1 VRARHVIAASAAVA
15 SGLVLTAACSSS
27 SSSSSGSASSSTSS
41 TNWATVNS
49 ASAGGGMNALVAA
62 AEKEG
67 QLNVITLPANW
78 ANYGNI
84 MKDFSAKYH
93 IHITD
98 ANPDGS
104 SQDELNA
111 INQLKG
117 QSRAPDVVDIGT
129 AFAIKGDGA
138 GDFAPYQVTTWSNIP
153 ADAKASDST
162 YYASY
167 GGYVAIG
174 YNPAKVKTPPTSF
187 ASLENPIYKNE
198 IALNGNPTQAN
209 AAFSAVFAAAI
220 SNGGSLDNI
229 APGVAYFKKLHTE
242 GNFVPVTGSAA
253 TVESGQTPI
262 LIWWDYLLASE
273 VQPSVPGFKI
283 VIPSDGAYAAYYD
296 QAISKYAPDPAAARL
311 WEEYLY
317 SSTGQNLWLQGFAR
331 PIELP
336 TLVSDGTVDQTAY
349 KALPPAP
356 SGQVTFPTQQQQ
368 AAAETVVAQQWS
380 SVIG

>member
-1 VRARHVIAASAAVA
+1 V
-15 SGLVLTAACSSS
+15 GCSSS
-27 SSSSSGSASSSTSS
+27 SSSSSGSTTSS
-41 TNWATVNS
+41 AVN
-49 ASAGGGMNALVAA
+49 ASAATSAAAFGGMNGLIAA

-129 AFAIKGDGA
+129 AFAIKGEQA
-138 GDFAPYQVTTWSNIP
+138 GDLAPYRVTTWNNIP

-174 YNPAKVKTPPTSF
+174 YNPAKVKTPPASF
-187 ASLENPIYKNE
+187 ADLLKPIYKNQ

-209 AAFSAVFAAAI
+209 AAFSAVFAAALA
-220 SNGGSLDNI
+220 NGGSLDNI
-229 APGVAYFKKLHTE
+229 APGVAYFKKLHAA

-283 VIPSDGAYAAYYD
+283 VIPSDASYASYYD
-296 QAISKYAPDPAAARL
+296 QAISKYAPHPAAARL

-317 SSTGQNLWLQGFAR
+317 STVGQNLWLQGFAR

-336 TLVSDGTVDQTAY
+336 TLVADGTVDKTAY

-356 SGQVTFPTQQQQ
+356 GGSVTFPTQAEQ
-368 AAAETVVAQQWS
+368 AAAENVVAQQWS
-380 SVIG
+380 GVIG